1 MTDLRAKLREI
12 EELIASHEQIAHNF
26 EEVIKS
32 TPINEEIPKALEL
45 FAPKN
50 LYGMTQALIASLKI
64 QRIEI
69 LQKLDTREKLEYRLE
84 EAIKEED
91 YELSASLRDQI
102 NELEESKRLSS

>member
-1 MTDLRAKLREI
+1 MRAKLREI
-12 EELIASHEQIAHNF
+12 EELIASHEQIANNF

-32 TPINEEIPKALEL
+32 TPIEGEIPKALEL

-69 LQKLDTREKLEYRLE
+69 LQKLDTKEKLEYRLE

-102 NELEESKRLSS
+102 NELEEVKNPSS